1 MVIRIRKSKK
11 DRQHNGQRKKDTQR
25 ATEHTYKAKDRVYVT
40 LTPLKSGVNSGREC
54 RFCSFFL
61 LFQFKVHSW
70 FPFAKV
76 VSLIERTSSIYL
88 ELNVNTKYIT
98 LSEQFRNS
106 IKKIVG
112 RDQIN
117 TPS

>member
-1 MVIRIRKSKK
+1 M
-11 DRQHNGQRKKDTQR
+11 
-25 ATEHTYKAKDRVYVT
+25 
-40 LTPLKSGVNSGREC
+40 NSGREC

-112 RDQIN
+112 RDQID
-117 TPS
+117 TPTTHIYYHDLSLSRLCTGTSNSGGVNLVLR